1 MNDEIDGATMR
12 LARWAAKNCPES
24 LEREAEIFLRF
35 NEKEIDT
42 VLIQRELFEILFELF
57 DSLRFF
63 RENIQAIS
71 WVGKF
76 SDVLHLYDMIYA
88 IRINEDAP
96 ARPPQQAHQAE
107 KINEKIISE
116 RSGNVINVER
126 EDMEFLQAML
136 KRRPEYLPWVH
147 KVPKKLFL
155 QF

>member
-1 MNDEIDGATMR
+1 MIAPPDRGHRIRCRHRDGDPNCACWPECPDCGETYDPEDGHRCADE
-12 LARWAAKNCPES
+12 PE
-24 LEREAEIFLRF
+24 EEE
-35 NEKEIDT
+35 
-42 VLIQRELFEILFELF
+42 
-57 DSLRFF
+57 
-63 RENIQAIS
+63 
-71 WVGKF
+71 
-76 SDVLHLYDMIYA
+76 
-88 IRINEDAP
+88 P